1 MGFILTFSCMPIYTN
16 MYFVSCLNS
25 PPICIIPTSLPL
37 PFCTDLCSSPSAQ
50 MKTPAAPEGDN
61 STQMTGKLGQRLWF
75 PQPGLQGHLALLEGM
90 ALGSKEEVA
99 VPDITRAGAGIWDR
113 LLVPMFHSSSPSF
126 PQP

>member
-16 MYFVSCLNS
+16 MYFVSCFNFPS
-25 PPICIIPTSLPL
+25 ICIIPTSLCL
-37 PFCTDLCSSPSAQ
+37 PFYINLCSSPPAQ
-50 MKTPAAPEGDN
+50 MKMPAAPEEDN

-75 PQPGLQGHLALLEGM
+75 PQPGLRGHLALLEGM

-99 VPDITRAGAGIWDR
+99 VPDITRAGAGIWGR
-113 LLVPMFHSSSPSF
+113 LLVPMFHSSSSSF